1 MAFFNNNRSTLA
13 AYAMLPLAAMVSTAS
28 FAQTWKINLRDA
40 DLTAFINEVADITGK
55 SFAVDPRVRGNVT
68 VISNKALNKTEV
80 YDLFLGVLNV
90 NGVVAIPSGN
100 TIKLVPDSN
109 VKSSG
114 IPYDARHRASGD
126 QIVTRVIWLD
136 NTNAN
141 DLIPALR
148 PLMPQFAHLSAVAG
162 TNALI
167 VSDRASN
174 IYQLETIIRNLDG
187 TGQNDI
193 EAVTLQSSQAEEMIG
208 LLEAMSST
216 GASKDPK
223 GSRIRLI
230 ADNRTNR
237 IIIKGDTATRK
248 RIRQMIETLDVP
260 AADRLGGLKVFRLKY
275 ASAKNLSEILQGLVT
290 GQAVSS
296 NNNSANS
303 NNNSTSNLLNGTSDN
318 QSLTANNNTSSGI
331 NLNSNNNSNNQNSIS
346 SFNANGVSIIADAT
360 QNALVVKA
368 DPQLMREIE
377 SAIQQLDIRRQQV
390 LIEAAIIEVEGSDAD
405 QLGVQWALGDI
416 SSGIGL
422 INFDNFGSSLKNIAA
437 GYLTGGAAGAGSAVG
452 AGTSLVL
459 GDYREGSDGSRKL
472 YGAMIQALKEKTKSN
487 LLSTPSIVTMDNE
500 EAYIVVGEN
509 VPFVTGSVST
519 GAAGV
524 ANPYTTIERKD
535 VGVTLKVVP
544 HIGDGGSVR
553 LEVEQ
558 EVSDVKT
565 NKGEASDLVT
575 SKRAIKTSI
584 LAEHG
589 QTIVLGG
596 LISDNTQH
604 GRQSVP
610 GLGSIPVLGK
620 LFSSEGKSNVKRNLL
635 IFIHPTIVGNSADV
649 KKMSQ
654 QRYNQLYS
662 LQLALDTDGN
672 FAKLPESVEDIYQQR
687 IPVSKGVAPA
697 PVQPAPVAQPQ
708 VTQPVVTT
716 PVAIEPPV
724 KRQTIAV
731 PNGSRQ
737 TSSNYHVLPTQ
748 PQSTKKVT
756 VAQSTHTMNVK
767 VNESVL
773 VREIQQSVVQKID
786 QPMVVAGLS
795 RSFQL
800 DEASASANRMNDHK
814 DEYRTIHLNPENLLA
829 FQKNQPFTQS
839 TPSCQNGNGYSLCYD

>member
-1 MAFFNNNRSTLA
+1 MALLNHERPFWALLA
-13 AYAMLPLAAMVSTAS
+13 AAPLVAMVSTAS
-28 FAQTWKINLRDA
+28 HAQTWKINLRDA

-55 SFAVDPRVRGNVT
+55 NFAVDPRVRGNVT
-68 VISNKALNKTEV
+68 VISNKALNKNEV

-100 TIKLVPDSN
+100 TIRLVPDSN

-114 IPYDARHRASGD
+114 IPYDGRQNARGD
-126 QIVTRVIWLD
+126 QIVTRVIWLE

-148 PLMPQFAHLSAVAG
+148 PLMPQFAHLSAVGG

-174 IYQLETIIRNLDG
+174 IYQLESIIRNLDG

-193 EAVTLQSSQAEEMIG
+193 EAISLQSSQAEEVIG
-208 LLEAMSST
+208 LLESMSST
-216 GASKDPK
+216 GAAKDIK
-223 GSRIRLI
+223 GSRVRIV

-248 RIRQMIETLDVP
+248 RIRQMIEMMDVP

-275 ASAKNLSEILQGLVT
+275 ASAQNLAEILQGLVS
-290 GQAVSS
+290 GQAVS
-296 NNNSANS
+296 NSANANSNS
-303 NNNSTSNLLNGTSDN
+303 NNNSTSNLSST
-318 QSLTANNNTSSGI
+318 NNNTGNSSTISTPSI
-331 NLNSNNNSNNQNSIS
+331 NLGGSSNSNNQNNIT
-346 SFNANGVSIIADAT
+346 SFNGNGVSIIADGS

-377 SAIQQLDIRRQQV
+377 SAIQQLDTRRQQV
-390 LIEAAIIEVEGSDAD
+390 LIEAAIIEVEGTDAD
-405 QLGVQWALGDI
+405 QLGVQWALGDL

-422 INFDNFGSSLKNIAA
+422 INFDNIGASLKNVAA
-437 GYLTGGAAGAGSAVG
+437 GYLTGGAAGAGSAIG

-509 VPFVTGSVST
+509 VPFVTGSLST
-519 GAAGV
+519 NGGV

-544 HIGDGGSVR
+544 HIGEGGTLR

-558 EVSDVKT
+558 EVSDVKA
-565 NKGEASDLVT
+565 NKGQAQDLVT

-596 LISDNTQH
+596 LISDNSIYS
-604 GRQSVP
+604 RQAVP
-610 GLGSIPVLGK
+610 GLGAIPGLGR
-620 LFSSEGKSNVKRNLL
+620 LFRSDGQSNQKRNLL
-635 IFIHPTIVGNSADV
+635 IFIHPTIVGDSQDIRRI
-649 KKMSQ
+649 SQ
-654 QRYNQLYS
+654 QRYSQLYS
-662 LQLALDTDGN
+662 LQLAMDTDGS
-672 FAKLPESVEDIYQQR
+672 FAKLPENVSDVYQQR
-687 IPVSKGVAPA
+687 LPVSRVAPQTGTYQTLPSA
-697 PVQPAPVAQPQ
+697 VSANRAA
-708 VTQPVVTT
+708 TVVST
-716 PVAIEPPV
+716 PVAIEPAV
-724 KRQTIAV
+724 QRQGV
-731 PNGSRQ
+731 
-737 TSSNYHVLPTQ
+737 VLPQ
-748 PQSTKKVT
+748 QEVSKTKNTVT
-756 VAQSTHTMNVK
+756 TT
-767 VNESVL
+767 
-773 VREIQQSVVQKID
+773 
-786 QPMVVAGLS
+786 
-795 RSFQL
+795 
-800 DEASASANRMNDHK
+800 
-814 DEYRTIHLNPENLLA
+814 TIRA
-829 FQKNQPFTQS
+829 
-839 TPSCQNGNGYSLCYD
+839 TP

>member
-1 MAFFNNNRSTLA
+1 MALLNHERPFWALLA
-13 AYAMLPLAAMVSTAS
+13 AAPLVAMVSTAS
-28 FAQTWKINLRDA
+28 HAQTWKINLRDA

-55 SFAVDPRVRGNVT
+55 NFAVDPRVRGNVT
-68 VISNKALNKTEV
+68 VISNKALNKNEV

-100 TIKLVPDSN
+100 TIRLVPDSN

-114 IPYDARHRASGD
+114 IPYDSRQNARGD
-126 QIVTRVIWLD
+126 QIVTRVIWLE

-148 PLMPQFAHLSAVAG
+148 PLMPQFAHLSAVGG

-174 IYQLETIIRNLDG
+174 IYQLESIIRNLDG

-193 EAVTLQSSQAEEMIG
+193 EAISLQSSQAEEVIG
-208 LLEAMSST
+208 LLESMSST
-216 GASKDPK
+216 GAAKDVK
-223 GSRIRLI
+223 GSRVRIV

-248 RIRQMIETLDVP
+248 RIRQMIEMMDVP

-275 ASAKNLSEILQGLVT
+275 ASAQNLAEILQGLVS

-296 NNNSANS
+296 SSNANS
-303 NNNSTSNLLNGTSDN
+303 NSSNNSTSNLS
-318 QSLTANNNTSSGI
+318 SNNNTTGNSSTISTPSI
-331 NLNSNNNSNNQNSIS
+331 NLGGSSNSNNQNNIT
-346 SFNANGVSIIADAT
+346 SFNGNGVSIIADGS

-377 SAIQQLDIRRQQV
+377 SAIQQLDTRRQQV
-390 LIEAAIIEVEGSDAD
+390 LIEAAIIEVEGTDAD
-405 QLGVQWALGDI
+405 QLGVQWALGDL

-422 INFDNFGSSLKNIAA
+422 INFDNIGASLKNVAA
-437 GYLTGGAAGAGSAVG
+437 GYLTGGAAGAGSAIG

-509 VPFVTGSVST
+509 VPFVTGSLST
-519 GAAGV
+519 NGGV

-544 HIGDGGSVR
+544 HIGEGGTLR

-558 EVSDVKT
+558 EVSDVKA
-565 NKGEASDLVT
+565 NKGQAQDLVT

-596 LISDNTQH
+596 LISDNSIYS
-604 GRQSVP
+604 RQAVP
-610 GLGSIPVLGK
+610 GLGAIPGLGR
-620 LFSSEGKSNVKRNLL
+620 LFRSDGQSNQKRNLL
-635 IFIHPTIVGNSADV
+635 IFIHPTIVGDSQDIRRI
-649 KKMSQ
+649 SQ
-654 QRYNQLYS
+654 QRYSQLYS
-662 LQLALDTDGN
+662 LQLAMDADGS
-672 FAKLPESVEDIYQQR
+672 FAKLPENVSDVYQQR
-687 IPVSKGVAPA
+687 LPVSRVAPQTGTYQTLPSA
-697 PVQPAPVAQPQ
+697 VSANRTA
-708 VTQPVVTT
+708 TVVST
-716 PVAIEPPV
+716 PVAIEPAV
-724 KRQTIAV
+724 QRQNV
-731 PNGSRQ
+731 
-737 TSSNYHVLPTQ
+737 VLPQ
-748 PQSTKKVT
+748 QEVSKTKNTVT
-756 VAQSTHTMNVK
+756 TT
-767 VNESVL
+767 
-773 VREIQQSVVQKID
+773 
-786 QPMVVAGLS
+786 
-795 RSFQL
+795 
-800 DEASASANRMNDHK
+800 
-814 DEYRTIHLNPENLLA
+814 TIRA
-829 FQKNQPFTQS
+829 
-839 TPSCQNGNGYSLCYD
+839 TP

>member
-1 MAFFNNNRSTLA
+1 MALLNHRPVWALTIA
-13 AYAMLPLAAMVSTAS
+13 APLLAMVSTAS
-28 FAQTWKINLRDA
+28 YAQTWKINLRDA

-55 SFAVDPRVRGNVT
+55 NFAVDPRVRGNVT
-68 VISNKALNKTEV
+68 VISNKALNKNEV

-100 TIKLVPDSN
+100 TIRLVPDSN

-114 IPYDARHRASGD
+114 IPYDGRQNARGD
-126 QIVTRVIWLD
+126 QIVTRVIWLE

-148 PLMPQFAHLSAVAG
+148 PLMPQFAHLSAVGG

-174 IYQLETIIRNLDG
+174 IYQLESIIRNLDG

-193 EAVTLQSSQAEEMIG
+193 EAISLQSSQAEEVIG
-208 LLEAMSST
+208 LLESMSST
-216 GASKDPK
+216 GAAKDIK
-223 GSRIRLI
+223 GSRVRIV

-248 RIRQMIETLDVP
+248 RIRQMIEMMDVP

-275 ASAKNLSEILQGLVT
+275 ASAQNLAEILQGLVS
-290 GQAVSS
+290 GQAVS
-296 NNNSANS
+296 NSANANSNS
-303 NNNSTSNLLNGTSDN
+303 NNNSTSNLSST
-318 QSLTANNNTSSGI
+318 NNNTGNSSTISTPSI
-331 NLNSNNNSNNQNSIS
+331 NLGGSSNSNNQNNIT
-346 SFNANGVSIIADAT
+346 SFNGNGVSIIADGS

-377 SAIQQLDIRRQQV
+377 SAIQQLDTRRQQV
-390 LIEAAIIEVEGSDAD
+390 LIEAAIIEVEGTDAD
-405 QLGVQWALGDI
+405 QLGVQWALGDL

-422 INFDNFGSSLKNIAA
+422 INFDNIGASLKNVAA
-437 GYLTGGAAGAGSAVG
+437 GYLTGGAAGAGSAIG

-509 VPFVTGSVST
+509 VPFVTGSLST
-519 GAAGV
+519 NGGV

-544 HIGDGGSVR
+544 HIGEGGTLR

-558 EVSDVKT
+558 EVSDVKA
-565 NKGEASDLVT
+565 NKGQAQDLVT

-596 LISDNTQH
+596 LISDNSIYS
-604 GRQSVP
+604 RQAVP
-610 GLGSIPVLGK
+610 GLGAIPGLGR
-620 LFSSEGKSNVKRNLL
+620 LFRSDGQSNQKRNLL
-635 IFIHPTIVGNSADV
+635 IFIHPTIVGDSQDIRRI
-649 KKMSQ
+649 SQ
-654 QRYNQLYS
+654 QRYSQLYS
-662 LQLALDTDGN
+662 LQLAMDTDGS
-672 FAKLPESVEDIYQQR
+672 FAKLPENVSDVYQQR
-687 IPVSKGVAPA
+687 LPVSRVAPQTGTYQTLPSA
-697 PVQPAPVAQPQ
+697 VSANRAA
-708 VTQPVVTT
+708 TVVST
-716 PVAIEPPV
+716 PVAIEPAV
-724 KRQTIAV
+724 QRQGV
-731 PNGSRQ
+731 
-737 TSSNYHVLPTQ
+737 VLPQ
-748 PQSTKKVT
+748 QEVSKTKNTVT
-756 VAQSTHTMNVK
+756 TT
-767 VNESVL
+767 
-773 VREIQQSVVQKID
+773 
-786 QPMVVAGLS
+786 
-795 RSFQL
+795 
-800 DEASASANRMNDHK
+800 
-814 DEYRTIHLNPENLLA
+814 TIRA
-829 FQKNQPFTQS
+829 
-839 TPSCQNGNGYSLCYD
+839 TP

>member
-1 MAFFNNNRSTLA
+1 MALLNHERPFWALLA
-13 AYAMLPLAAMVSTAS
+13 AAPLVAMVSTAS
-28 FAQTWKINLRDA
+28 HAQTWKINLRDA

-55 SFAVDPRVRGNVT
+55 NFAVDPRVRGNVT
-68 VISNKALNKTEV
+68 VISNKALNKNEV

-100 TIKLVPDSN
+100 TIRLVPDSN

-114 IPYDARHRASGD
+114 IPYDSRQNARGD
-126 QIVTRVIWLD
+126 QIVTRVIWLE

-148 PLMPQFAHLSAVAG
+148 PLMPQFAHLSAVGG

-174 IYQLETIIRNLDG
+174 IYQLESIIRNLDG

-193 EAVTLQSSQAEEMIG
+193 EAISLQSSQAEEVIG
-208 LLEAMSST
+208 LLESMSST
-216 GASKDPK
+216 GAAKDVK
-223 GSRIRLI
+223 GSRVRIV

-248 RIRQMIETLDVP
+248 RIRQMIEMMDVP

-275 ASAKNLSEILQGLVT
+275 ASAQNLAEILQGLVS

-296 NNNSANS
+296 SSNANSNS
-303 NNNSTSNLLNGTSDN
+303 NNNSASNLSST
-318 QSLTANNNTSSGI
+318 NNNTGNSSTISTPSI
-331 NLNSNNNSNNQNSIS
+331 NLGGSSNSNNQNNIT
-346 SFNANGVSIIADAT
+346 SFNGNGVSIIADGS

-377 SAIQQLDIRRQQV
+377 SAIQQLDTRRQQV
-390 LIEAAIIEVEGSDAD
+390 LIEAAIIEVEGTDAD
-405 QLGVQWALGDI
+405 QLGVQWALGDL

-422 INFDNFGSSLKNIAA
+422 INFDNIGASLKNVAA
-437 GYLTGGAAGAGSAVG
+437 GYLTGGAAGAGSAIG

-459 GDYREGSDGSRKL
+459 GDYREGRDGSRKL

-509 VPFVTGSVST
+509 VPFVTGSLST
-519 GAAGV
+519 NGGV

-544 HIGDGGSVR
+544 HIGEGGTLR

-558 EVSDVKT
+558 EVSDVKA
-565 NKGEASDLVT
+565 NKGQAQDLVT

-596 LISDNTQH
+596 LISDNSVYS
-604 GRQSVP
+604 RQAVP
-610 GLGSIPVLGK
+610 GLGAIPGLGR
-620 LFSSEGKSNVKRNLL
+620 LFRSDGQSNQKRNLL
-635 IFIHPTIVGNSADV
+635 IFIHPTIVGDSQDIRRI
-649 KKMSQ
+649 SQ
-654 QRYNQLYS
+654 QRYSQLYS
-662 LQLALDTDGN
+662 LQLAMDADGS
-672 FAKLPESVEDIYQQR
+672 FAKLPENVSDVYQQR
-687 IPVSKGVAPA
+687 LPVSRVAPQTGTYQTLPSA
-697 PVQPAPVAQPQ
+697 VSANRTA
-708 VTQPVVTT
+708 TVVST
-716 PVAIEPPV
+716 PVAIEPAV
-724 KRQTIAV
+724 QRQNV
-731 PNGSRQ
+731 
-737 TSSNYHVLPTQ
+737 VLPQ
-748 PQSTKKVT
+748 QEVSKTKNTVT
-756 VAQSTHTMNVK
+756 TT
-767 VNESVL
+767 
-773 VREIQQSVVQKID
+773 
-786 QPMVVAGLS
+786 
-795 RSFQL
+795 
-800 DEASASANRMNDHK
+800 
-814 DEYRTIHLNPENLLA
+814 TIRA
-829 FQKNQPFTQS
+829 
-839 TPSCQNGNGYSLCYD
+839 TP